1 MEIIK
6 EKEPR
11 RKYIRSCRCPAI
23 QGHESSRPFPVY
35 PTRLC
40 RTHFQG
46 DFGSTRLNELNSQI
60 VQIWISDLS
69 KRLSPKTVRN
79 AYALLTAAL
88 DMFAPDLSIRVQLP
102 ARKHPEL
109 YCPNDTDIQR
119 LLAESAGTDLEIA
132 ILLAAFGPLRRG
144 EICALTS
151 RDIKEN
157 TITVSKSIVRSED
170 NEWITKSPKTYGSY
184 RTIQMPEFFFK
195 HIRGKKGALCNLNPD
210 QLTREFE
217 RVLELCQ
224 LPHFRFHDLRHYS
237 ASIMHAIGVPDQYI
251 MQRGGWSSDNVMKS
265 VYRNVIDLEAEKQ
278 SQLILEHFQ
287 KVANVKSCN
296 TKCNTMPEKH

>member
-1 MEIIK
+1 MAKRKNSLPSGNFRVLALDYTDPDGKRHYKSFTAPTKK
-6 EKEPR
+6 EARMLADEWKLSKKRNRAENISVRVAVQRYKDMKAAVLSPSTLR
-11 RKYIRSCRCPAI
+11 GYA
-23 QGHESSRPFPVY
+23 G
-35 PTRLC
+35 LL

-109 YCPNDTDIQR
+109 YCPNDADIQR
-119 LLAESAGTDLEIA
+119 LLAESAGTDLETA

-151 RDIKEN
+151 RDIKGN
-157 TITVSKSIVRSED
+157 TITVSK
-170 NEWITKSPKTYGSY
+170 
-184 RTIQMPEFFFK
+184 RTT
-195 HIRGKKGALCNLNPD
+195 ALI
-210 QLTREFE
+210 
-217 RVLELCQ
+217 
-224 LPHFRFHDLRHYS
+224 
-237 ASIMHAIGVPDQYI
+237 AST
-251 MQRGGWSSDNVMKS
+251 
-265 VYRNVIDLEAEKQ
+265 L
-278 SQLILEHFQ
+278 LL
-287 KVANVKSCN
+287 
-296 TKCNTMPEKH
+296 

>member
-1 MEIIK
+1 MAKRKNSLPSGNFRVLALDYTDPDGKRHYKSFTAPTKK
-6 EKEPR
+6 EARMLADEWKLSKKRNRAENISVRVAVQRYKDMKAAVLSPSTLR
-11 RKYIRSCRCPAI
+11 GYA
-23 QGHESSRPFPVY
+23 G
-35 PTRLC
+35 LL

-151 RDIKEN
+151 RDIKGN
-157 TITVSKSIVRSED
+157 TITVSK
-170 NEWITKSPKTYGSY
+170 
-184 RTIQMPEFFFK
+184 RTT
-195 HIRGKKGALCNLNPD
+195 ALI
-210 QLTREFE
+210 
-217 RVLELCQ
+217 
-224 LPHFRFHDLRHYS
+224 
-237 ASIMHAIGVPDQYI
+237 AST
-251 MQRGGWSSDNVMKS
+251 
-265 VYRNVIDLEAEKQ
+265 L
-278 SQLILEHFQ
+278 LL
-287 KVANVKSCN
+287 
-296 TKCNTMPEKH
+296 

>member
-1 MEIIK
+1 MK
-6 EKEPR
+6 AAVLSPSTLR
-11 RKYIRSCRCPAI
+11 GYA
-23 QGHESSRPFPVY
+23 G
-35 PTRLC
+35 LL

-109 YCPNDTDIQR
+109 YCPNDADIQR
-119 LLAESAGTDLEIA
+119 LLAESAGTDLETA

-151 RDIKEN
+151 RDIKGN

-184 RTIQMPEFFFK
+184 RT
-195 HIRGKKGALCNLNPD
+195 R
-210 QLTREFE
+210 
-217 RVLELCQ
+217 
-224 LPHFRFHDLRHYS
+224 
-237 ASIMHAIGVPDQYI
+237 
-251 MQRGGWSSDNVMKS
+251 
-265 VYRNVIDLEAEKQ
+265 
-278 SQLILEHFQ
+278 ILF
-287 KVANVKSCN
+287 
-296 TKCNTMPEKH
+296 